1 MLIQAPAATAWSALT
16 EPGQISQ
23 WFSDGAQIDVRPG
36 GEGMLTFTDRATSQ
50 QATVRLRVE
59 SVEPPRRF
67 AFRWDYPDGAVP
79 DASNAPRVEFLL
91 TAEGQSTRLSVAES
105 GFPAL
110 QRPEDERAAYVS
122 EHGKG
127 WDIHL
132 ASLRDYV
139 AASS

>member
-1 MLIQAPAATAWSALT
+1 
-16 EPGQISQ
+16 
-23 WFSDGAQIDVRPG
+23 
-36 GEGMLTFTDRATSQ
+36 MLTFTDRATSQ

-79 DASNAPRVEFLL
+79 D
-91 TAEGQSTRLSVAES
+91 
-105 GFPAL
+105 
-110 QRPEDERAAYVS
+110 VS
-122 EHGKG
+122 EHSKG